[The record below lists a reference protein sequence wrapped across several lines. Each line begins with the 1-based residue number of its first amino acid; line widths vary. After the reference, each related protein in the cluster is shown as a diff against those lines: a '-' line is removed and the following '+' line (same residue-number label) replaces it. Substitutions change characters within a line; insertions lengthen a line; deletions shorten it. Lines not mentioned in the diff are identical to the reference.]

1 MVGSDLTIE
10 VRNVYPSSRMT
21 KHKPHDERRQQIL
34 EAAMECFIRNGYA
47 HTRVDDIARE
57 AGLSKGGIYF
67 HFPSKRDIFDA
78 LQEIEIERTMAA
90 VMEAQQSAEPAVMKL
105 QQLAYRLIVEFGSNE
120 EHRKFLIVL
129 AEMGIR
135 NPDVRERVVQ
145 SHEAYLQMITQQIKG
160 GIEAG
165 EIRDMNPE
173 VAALVLKLLM
183 DGIEQAFALGYRVEP
198 EKLLLEGLDVIVNG
212 LAPRPEPS

>member
-1 MVGSDLTIE
+1 
-10 VRNVYPSSRMT
+10 MT

-78 LQEIEIERTMAA
+78 LQAVEVERTIAA
-90 VMEAQQSAEPAVMKL
+90 VMEANESGASAVMKL
-105 QQLAYRLIVEFGSNE
+105 QQLAHKLVVEFGSNE

-145 SHEAYLQMITQQIKG
+145 SHEAYLQMLTAQIK
-160 GIEAG
+160 
-165 EIRDMNPE
+165 M
-173 VAALVLKLLM
+173 
-183 DGIEQAFALGYRVEP
+183 
-198 EKLLLEGLDVIVNG
+198 
-212 LAPRPEPS
+212 